1 MFAAPSLRQGP
12 VTATWLAL
20 LGATGIYNIVSYPA
34 IWRAYDPSR
43 AILWFVRTGSYDNL
57 AGVLLAITGC
67 EAMFANLG
75 QFNKA
80 AIRISF
86 AGYAYP
92 MLVLAYLVSY
102 ESGWTKGIV
111 KAEGMQGQ
119 GARLIQETTHRQVSH
134 LTIPGP
140 TGGGLYWI
148 MFTFAV
154 LATVSRL
161 CHAFVAA
168 ETPASSSRL
177 KVRISWHQESC
188 HD

>member
-1 MFAAPSLRQGP
+1 

-20 LGATGIYNIVSYPA
+20 LGATGIYNIVSYPV

-43 AILWFVRTGSYDNL
+43 AILWFVRTGSYDSL

-92 MLVLAYLVSY
+92 MLVLAYLVSD
-102 ESGWTKGIV
+102 
-111 KAEGMQGQ
+111 
-119 GARLIQETTHRQVSH
+119 
-134 LTIPGP
+134 
-140 TGGGLYWI
+140 
-148 MFTFAV
+148 
-154 LATVSRL
+154 
-161 CHAFVAA
+161 
-168 ETPASSSRL
+168 
-177 KVRISWHQESC
+177 ESC
-188 HD
+188 WAKENQS